1 MRVRIGSA
9 IAVLAAAAGLAAG
22 VAGPVYAAFGGHAAS
37 ATTTVEAS
45 RIMSAGPANP
55 ASTNSRIM

>member
-22 VAGPVYAAFGGHAAS
+22 VAGPVYEAFGGHAAS

-45 RIMSAGPANP
+45 RIMSAGPA
-55 ASTNSRIM
+55 STNSRIM

>member
-1 MRVRIGSA
+1 MRVRIGST
-9 IAVLAAAAGLAAG
+9 IAVIVAAAGLAAG

-45 RIMSAGPANP
+45 RIMSVQPGGA
-55 ASTNSRIM
+55 TTQSRIM